1 MLIHKKGCKS
11 FSSRENMEVNIL
23 KEYAFLMLYNKYKYY
38 NYYASQSK
46 KNFFC
51 EINPFNKHRTENC
64 KKEFIGI
71 NPIKNNSYTET
82 IIF

>member
-1 MLIHKKGCKS
+1 
-11 FSSRENMEVNIL
+11 
-23 KEYAFLMLYNKYKYY
+23 MLYNKYKYY